1 LEQILEHEA
10 QIQGQER
17 YIEMLDHFRNRYM
30 SIEEAATYLQTT
42 KSWIYQNHKITN
54 MPVYKLNQ
62 KLLFRAEELD
72 SWMGTVK
79 S

>member
-1 LEQILEHEA
+1 
-10 QIQGQER
+10 
-17 YIEMLDHFRNRYM
+17 M